1 MALMVSV
8 SGVRGIVGEALTPQ
22 VALEF
27 ARAYGTFL
35 GGGRVVLG
43 RDSRPSGEMFTAAAA
58 AGLIATGCAVTHLGV
73 VMTPTVGLAIRAGGH
88 DGGVVITASHNPPAW
103 NGLKFLDR
111 QGLGPDPVQADE
123 IAAIRERGRYAD
135 LRSGFQATAQDEEA
149 GERHVEAVLAALEV
163 DTTPLRGL
171 PVVLDSVNGAGG
183 LHSPALLTALGCELI
198 HLNGEPTGDFAH
210 PAEPLAENLTGLC
223 QVVRETKAAIGF
235 AQDPDGDR
243 LAIVD
248 ENGRYI
254 GEEYTLALAAEFVLS
269 RRPGP
274 LANNLGSSRLVDDVA
289 GRYGTVVIR
298 TAVGESN
305 VARAMLA
312 NDCVIGGEGNGGVID
327 PRICPVRDSLSGMS
341 LVLQLMAATG
351 KTIGRLVADLPRYAM
366 IKQKFECP
374 RERIN
379 AAVEAVAKAFA
390 DRHPNRS
397 DGVRVD
403 LDKAWVLLRASNTE
417 PIVRISAEAADEA
430 TATALIQQVRAAAGL

>member
-27 ARAYGTFL
+27 ARAYGTYL
-35 GGGRVVLG
+35 AGGRVVLG
-43 RDSRPSGEMFTAAAA
+43 RDSRRSGEMFAGAAA
-58 AGLIATGCAVTHLGV
+58 AGLIAAGCAVTHVGV
-73 VMTPTVGLAIRAGGH
+73 VMTPTAGLAIRAGGY

-103 NGLKFLDR
+103 NGLKFLDG
-111 QGLGPDPVQADE
+111 QGLGPDPAQVNE
-123 IAAIRERGRYAD
+123 IAAIREQGRYAN
-135 LRSGFQATAQDEEA
+135 LHSGFRATAQDQEA

-163 DTTPLRGL
+163 DVAPLKGL
-171 PVVLDSVNGAGG
+171 RVVLDSVNGAGG
-183 LHSPALLTALGCELI
+183 LHSPALLTGLGCELI
-198 HLNGEPTGDFAH
+198 QLNGEPTGDFAH
-210 PAEPLAENLTGLC
+210 PAEPLAENLAGLC
-223 QVVRETKAAIGF
+223 QAVRETKAAIGF

-248 ENGRYI
+248 ENGRYV

-274 LANNLGSSRLVDDVA
+274 VANNLGSSRLVDDVA
-289 GRYGTVVIR
+289 GRYGAAVIR

-351 KTIGRLVADLPRYAM
+351 KTISRLVADLPRYAM

-374 RERIN
+374 RERID
-379 AAVEAVAKAFA
+379 AAIEAVAEAFA

-403 LDKAWVLLRASNTE
+403 LDEAWVLLRASNTE